1 MPDKPLPQ
9 IRGKIEFRQIHAP
22 FCVKFS
28 RVLRESHAV
37 WERGVAAWFRQG
49 EAADPAM
56 RDGDACPTK
65 IANHATTGCGAAL
78 TPPQAS
84 QTLPASMAEP
94 KENRI
99 APASGAGLME
109 KIVSLCKRRGFIYQS
124 SEIYGGINGFWDYGP
139 LGAELKRNVKEL
151 WWNAMTR
158 RRDDVVG
165 LEATIIMHPQI
176 WKASGHVDTFADLMV
191 EDPITN
197 RRFRADQID
206 PQSGTIYR
214 FKGAIRNSVISTM
227 VKLKKENPNLPVP
240 IWLEE
245 AFRREKESDK
255 FKTELTEQLL
265 ECEAEEFFKAG
276 IRLSEAQA
284 RELGSLEPFSVLVPD
299 GKPPESARKT
309 AKQYYTKRGVD
320 SPDLV
325 GPVVREHVEASTK
338 YSPETGAE
346 LTEPRPFNLMFKT
359 YVGPIENED
368 NIAYLRPETAQAI
381 FAQFKNVL
389 ETSRQKVPFGI
400 AQVGKAFRN
409 EVTPRNFTFRS
420 REFEQMELE
429 FFIKPDEVVEAIS
442 GKVAGAAEAFGVPPS
457 GGPEPAKAGTPNPE
471 PNWGWEAWLKYW
483 VEERIKFYEAVG
495 LPRES
500 LVEYWQKP
508 EELAH
513 YARATIDILY
523 KFPFSKRD
531 AQGEL
536 TGEELEGVAARSDF
550 DLSQHERFS
559 GKPMGV
565 FDEELRAAWSRP
577 DGIDEAKK
585 KELWQRYHDARL
597 KYLMQMGVEQAK
609 AEKEAR
615 EDADGLAKGQYI
627 PHVIEPSAGVDR
639 LILALICNAYHED
652 RMPDEKGRLE
662 TRVLLK
668 FHPRVAPIKVAV
680 LPLLKNKPELVKKAQ
695 EVRDLLRPHM
705 NVFYDDAG
713 AIGRRY
719 RRQDEAGTPF
729 CVTIDFDTLGE
740 KTELKDTVTMRYR
753 DDGRQ
758 ERIAIGE
765 LLNWLLP
772 KIR

>member
-1 MPDKPLPQ
+1 
-9 IRGKIEFRQIHAP
+9 
-22 FCVKFS
+22 
-28 RVLRESHAV
+28 
-37 WERGVAAWFRQG
+37 
-49 EAADPAM
+49 
-56 RDGDACPTK
+56 
-65 IANHATTGCGAAL
+65 
-78 TPPQAS
+78 
-84 QTLPASMAEP
+84 
-94 KENRI
+94 
-99 APASGAGLME
+99 ME
-109 KIVSLCKRRGFIYQS
+109 KIVSLCKRRGFIFQS

-151 WWNAMTR
+151 WWQAMTR
-158 RRDDVVG
+158 QRDDVVG
-165 LEATIIMHPQI
+165 LEAAIIMHPQI
-176 WKASGHVDTFADLMV
+176 WKASGHVDTFS
-191 EDPITN
+191 DPMIDCKTCKG
-197 RRFRADQID
+197 RFRADQTNEIPC
-206 PQSGTIYR
+206 PQKPG
-214 FKGAIRNSVISTM
+214 KM
-227 VKLKKENPNLPVP
+227 V
-240 IWLEE
+240 
-245 AFRREKESDK
+245 S
-255 FKTELTEQLL
+255 
-265 ECEAEEFFKAG
+265 ECHGE
-276 IRLSEAQA
+276 
-284 RELGSLEPFSVLVPD
+284 
-299 GKPPESARKT
+299 KT
-309 AKQYYTKRGVD
+309 A
-320 SPDLV
+320 
-325 GPVVREHVEASTK
+325 
-338 YSPETGAE
+338 
-346 LTEPRPFNLMFKT
+346 PRPFNLMFKT
-359 YVGPIENED
+359 HYGPIESDD
-368 NIAYLRPETAQAI
+368 NVCYLRPETAQAI

-389 ETSRQKVPFGI
+389 ETSRQKMPFGI

-409 EVTPRNFTFRS
+409 EVTPRNFIFRS

-429 FFIKPDEVVEAIS
+429 FFIKPDEAVEAIC
-442 GKVAGAAEAFGVPPS
+442 GKVAEMNEVSKGNIQHSTSNTQHPTTDSQPLGAAKRSEDGS
-457 GGPEPAKAGTPNPE
+457 TLNPQ
-471 PNWGWEAWLKYW
+471 PNWGWEAWHKYW
-483 VEERIKFYEAVG
+483 VEERIKFYEGIG

-513 YARATIDILY
+513 YARATVDILY

-536 TGEELEGVAARSDF
+536 MGEELEGVAARSDF
-550 DLSQHERFS
+550 DLSQHARFS

-565 FDEELRAAWSRP
+565 FDEELRAAW
-577 DGIDEAKK
+577 GKLDEAKK
-585 KELWQRYHDARL
+585 AGLSKRYYEARL
-597 KYLMQMGVEQAK
+597 KYLTKMGVEQTK

-680 LPLLKNKPELVKKAQ
+680 LPLLKNKPGLVEKAR

-740 KTELKDTVTMRYR
+740 KPELKDTVTIRYR
-753 DDGRQ
+753 DDGKQ
-758 ERIAIGE
+758 ERLAIGE